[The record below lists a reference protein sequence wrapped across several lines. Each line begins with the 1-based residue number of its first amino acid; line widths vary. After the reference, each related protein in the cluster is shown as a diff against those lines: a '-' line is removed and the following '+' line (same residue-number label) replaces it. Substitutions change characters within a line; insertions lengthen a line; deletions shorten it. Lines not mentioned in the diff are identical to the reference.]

1 MELTNLGDAVATDRP
16 DALALIDVGAPGQS
30 AQRWTYAELERAVRA
45 RAAQLSERLG
55 RGERVGLL
63 GRNSAA
69 WLVALLAIQ
78 RAGGVVVPISHKLPA
93 DGVAYVVQDASLR
106 VVLADRD
113 LAESL
118 AGALVG
124 AEVLDLATPVPAAE
138 FRTATTDPATDAMV
152 LYTSGSTG
160 RPKGVQLS
168 HHSHLWV
175 IDTLAAPVPPESVRV
190 LISAPLYHM
199 NALSTAQRTLFAG
212 GTLVVLPAFEPAA
225 FWRAVADHR
234 VSEVSGVPPMFAI
247 AAAHPLA
254 GEVDSSS
261 VTAVYMGSAPA
272 APELFTRLRE
282 LFPGVSISFGY
293 GTTESGPVVF
303 GPHPDGLPTPDGSV
317 GAAHP
322 DVELRLVDA
331 EGRVQPDRGVL
342 EVRVPALLTGY
353 LNLSEDK
360 LPVTADGFHHTKD
373 VFTVD
378 PDGFYTF
385 AGREDDMFVSGGE
398 NVYPRAV
405 ERVLEQHPSV
415 AEAVV
420 VPVPDEV
427 KGTKPVAFVTLVRD
441 DVDEDGL
448 RRHVLAHLEPYAHP
462 RRVWILPE
470 LPLGTT
476 NKPDRD
482 GLAARAVTEL
492 GLR

>member
-1 MELTNLGDAVATDRP
+1 MSTNLGDAVATDRP
-16 DALALIDVGAPGQS
+16 DALALIDVGAPGET
-30 AQRWTYAELERAVRA
+30 AQHWTYAELEHAIRA
-45 RAAQLSERLG
+45 RAAQLSERLAP
-55 RGERVGLL
+55 GERVGLF
-63 GRNSAA
+63 GVNSAA
-69 WLVALLAIQ
+69 WLVAELAIQ

-93 DGVAYVVQDASLR
+93 DGVAYVVQDASLQ

-113 LAESL
+113 LAERRAGAL
-118 AGALVG
+118 AGADVI
-124 AEVLDLATPVPAAE
+124 DLAAPVPDADFQTVA
-138 FRTATTDPATDAMV
+138 TDPAADAMV

-168 HHSHLWV
+168 HRSHLWV
-175 IDTLAAPVPPESVRV
+175 IEMLAAPVPPDSKRV

-199 NALSTAQRTLFAG
+199 NALSTAQRTFFAG
-212 GTLVVLPAFEPAA
+212 GTLVVLPVFEPAA
-225 FWRAVADHR
+225 FWHAVTEHR

-254 GEVDSSS
+254 GQVDSSS
-261 VTAVYMGSAPA
+261 VKALYMGSAPA

-282 LFPGVSISFGY
+282 LFDGVAISFGY

-303 GPHPDGLPTPDGSV
+303 GPHRDGLPVPDGSV

-322 DVELRLVDA
+322 AVELRLVDA
-331 EGRVQPDRGVL
+331 DGTVRADRGVL

-353 LNLSEDK
+353 LGLSEDQ

-378 PDGFYTF
+378 ADGFYTF
-385 AGREDDMFVSGGE
+385 DGREDDMFVSGGE

-420 VPVPDEV
+420 VAVPDEV
-427 KGTKPVAFVTLVRD
+427 KGTKPVAFVTLVRA

-462 RRVWILPE
+462 RRVWILTQ

-482 GLAARAVTEL
+482 ALAARAATEL